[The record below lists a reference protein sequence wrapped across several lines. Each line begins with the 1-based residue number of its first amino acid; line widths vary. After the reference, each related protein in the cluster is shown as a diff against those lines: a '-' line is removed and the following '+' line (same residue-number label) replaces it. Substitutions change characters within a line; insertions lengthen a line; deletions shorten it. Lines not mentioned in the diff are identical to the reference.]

1 MLEAPVKK
9 RKGAAGD
16 IEDLDSLEADD
27 EEHDDSGDSD
37 VSEAERSAASIEATS
52 EEAAASG
59 WKEKYSQS
67 SQPNERMEW
76 LAAFYRHLQKPS
88 IVGGNMSPPEALE
101 KTRNVHK
108 MMEDIDTNYDDTT
121 TTIDCILDHEK
132 IWEWA
137 NNRIET
143 VMAERTVQK
152 YLLSLEKFVRF
163 ICLDCPS
170 ELRAKL
176 SKASLL
182 TVRSLTLSCPNWRR
196 SIHKI
201 AMDRRWEKMEEDP
214 EYKYQVWGEALE
226 KRRQAFDENILGLS
240 NRTPMGTQPLRSKW
254 DPEDEELLMTYFTF
268 KPPKEVI
275 RNVCETVEDL
285 KELVQRKGF
294 ERCYEKVKSLYR
306 QTRAVLG

>member
-1 MLEAPVKK
+1 MLEPPVKK

-27 EEHDDSGDSD
+27 EADDEDDDSGDND
-37 VSEAERSAASIEATS
+37 FSEAESSAAAIEATS
-52 EEAAASG
+52 EETAASG

-88 IVGGNMSPPEALE
+88 IIGENLKPQEALE

-108 MMEDIDTNYDDTT
+108 MMEEIDGSAI
-121 TTIDCILDHEK
+121 TIDCLLDHEK

-163 ICLDCPS
+163 INAKYCPA
-170 ELRAKL
+170 ELRTKL
-176 SKASLL
+176 SKASREA
-182 TVRSLTLSCPNWRR
+182 VSSLCSTCPNWRR
-196 SIHKI
+196 SVCKI
-201 AMDRRWEKMEEDP
+201 ANERRWTMMKNNL
-214 EYKYQVWGEALE
+214 EYKNQVWGEALE

-254 DPEDEELLMTYFTF
+254 DREDEQLLMMYFSF